1 MALTDILQSEFSALL
16 PKYVNIE
23 TTLPEA
29 GVVWSTTSVSVVD
42 DDNPQLGCATT
53 CK

>member
-29 GVVWSTTSVSVVD
+29 GVV
-42 DDNPQLGCATT
+42 
-53 CK
+53 